1 MREVG
6 WGGGGARVYNL
17 HIVQCV
23 HIAAAYMLACEPLW
37 HLTTG

>member
-1 MREVG
+1 MRQAG

-23 HIAAAYMLACEPLW
+23 HIAVAYMLL
-37 HLTTG
+37 